1 MGLGVVSLLILVVIA
16 IVAIPILMRV
26 LGEATRRNPNRPEGE
41 GDETARRDPSD
52 QSGAGRD

>member
-1 MGLGVVSLLILVVIA
+1 MGLGVVSLLVLVVVA

-41 GDETARRDPSD
+41 GDETLHRDPND